1 MSGTCRARV
10 CARKSDESLHLTDS
24 LDRLKIGTDDLLD
37 RLRQAD
43 DLLEPFGQV
52 RPLNELEFMEPTHS
66 ATIEF
71 TQDNSDFRLELY
83 LKRISR
89 AGEVEIK
96 GHRWFKARRG
106 EDKTLRMPLQ
116 LAMVDFAR

>member
-1 MSGTCRARV
+1 
-10 CARKSDESLHLTDS
+10 
-24 LDRLKIGTDDLLD
+24 
-37 RLRQAD
+37 
-43 DLLEPFGQV
+43 
-52 RPLNELEFMEPTHS
+52 MEPAHS

-71 TQDNSDFRLELY
+71 ARSPGSDFRLELY
-83 LKRISR
+83 LKRIAH

-116 LAMVDFAR
+116 LAMVDFTG